1 MGVSWMGIGLAI
13 VGFVAIV
20 VVLVLVGVGMASSLK
35 HKDGDS

>member
-1 MGVSWMGIGLAI
+1 MGIGLAI